1 MAPKR
6 RRVQRHASND
16 VQGEGSWVI
25 TATLNVAEMRKYR
38 KRAKEEDFDAFEMG
52 IDVLKTHVY
61 EWNWVDDDDKLL
73 PQPGDDPEVID
84 LLTDDE
90 VEFLS
95 VCIQGSEAK
104 VKNSNGKLP

>member
-6 RRVQRHASND
+6 RRVVRHASNE

-25 TATLNVAEMRKYR
+25 VAALNVAEMRRYR
-38 KRAKEEDFDAFEMG
+38 KASNEEDFDAFEMG
-52 IDVLKTHVY
+52 IEVLRTHVY
-61 EWNWVDDDDKLL
+61 TWNWVGDDDVPL
-73 PQPGDDPEVID
+73 PQPKDDPEVID

-95 VCIQGSEAK
+95 ARIQGSEAEA
-104 VKNSNGKLP
+104 KN

>member
-6 RRVQRHASND
+6 RRVRRHASNE

-25 TATLNVAEMRKYR
+25 TAALNVAEMREYR
-38 KRAKEEDFDAFEMG
+38 KRAEEEDFDAFEMG

-61 EWNWVDDDDKLL
+61 TWNWVGDDDAPF
-73 PQPGDDPEVID
+73 PQPEDDPGVMD

-95 VCIQGSEAK
+95 KCIQGDEAEAK
-104 VKNSNGKLP
+104 N